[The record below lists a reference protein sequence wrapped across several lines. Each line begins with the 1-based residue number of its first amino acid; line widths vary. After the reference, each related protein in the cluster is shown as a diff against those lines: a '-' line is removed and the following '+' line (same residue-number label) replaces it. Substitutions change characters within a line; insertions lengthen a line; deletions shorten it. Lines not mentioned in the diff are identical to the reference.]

1 MQDIEL
7 LGKRIKEVRKSR
19 GLTQDALSEKIGID
33 SKHLSRIECGK
44 NRPSIELLYKIS
56 AVLNIEPYRIFQ
68 NEHLQGKHELIKEIT
83 GALSNSPEE
92 KVRLFYKILFD
103 ILT

>member
-68 NEHLQGKHELIKEIT
+68 NEHLQEKDELIKEIT

>member
-1 MQDIEL
+1 MSYVNL
-7 LGKRIKEVRKSR
+7 LGKRIKEVRKSK

-56 AVLNIEPYRIFQ
+56 AVLNIEPYLIFQ
-68 NEHLQGKHELIKEIT
+68 NKHLQEKDELIKEIT
-83 GALSNSPEE
+83 FALSDSPEE

-103 ILT
+103 IIS